1 MEGEKPVRALI
12 RKLTESYGP
21 SGREA
26 GLRQIVRAEIK
37 GQCDYI
43 TEDALGNLIGVVKA
57 KAKSGRRIMLAAHMD
72 EIGLIVSHIDE
83 HGFARVA
90 PIGGVF
96 PLNCVGSRVRFASGR
111 PGVIGLEEREDN
123 KRAPSLA
130 QLYVDVGAADRETCP
145 IRVGDMA
152 VFDRPFVEAGS
163 RLVAKAMDDRI
174 GVAILIE
181 TMRRLKR
188 TLHEVQFTFTVQEE
202 VGVRGARTA
211 AFHLE
216 PEIAVAVDITGTG
229 DTPRCPPMAV
239 SLGKGPAVKVR
250 DRGMIADPRVVEW
263 MTAAAAAQHIP
274 HQLEVLEF
282 GSTDASIIQI
292 SRAGVPAGC
301 LSIPCRYAHS
311 PSEMVDMTDVEYSV
325 KLLLA
330 MLQVPVSF

>member
-1 MEGEKPVRALI
+1 VKPLI

-26 GLRQIVRAEIK
+26 ELRQLVRAEIK
-37 GQCDYI
+37 AHCDYV

-90 PIGGVF
+90 PIGGVH
-96 PLNCVGSRVRFASGR
+96 PQNCVGSRVRFASGQ
-111 PGVIGLEEREDN
+111 PGVIGLEDREDN
-123 KRAPSLA
+123 KRAPSLDR
-130 QLYVDVGAADRETCP
+130 LYVDTGAADRQSCAV
-145 IRVGDMA
+145 RVGDMA
-152 VFDRPFVEAGS
+152 VFDRPFAEAGN
-163 RLVAKAMDDRI
+163 RLIAKAMDDRI

-188 TLHEVQFTFTVQEE
+188 TLHEVQFVFTVQEE
-202 VGVRGARTA
+202 VGLRGARTA
-211 AFHLE
+211 AYHLE
-216 PEIAVAVDITGTG
+216 PEIAVAVDVTATG

-250 DRGMIADPRVVEW
+250 DRMMISDPRVVEW
-263 MTAAAAAQHIP
+263 MTAAAASQRIP
-274 HQLEVLEF
+274 HQMEVLEF

-292 SRAGVPAGC
+292 SRAGVPTGC
-301 LSIPCRYAHS
+301 LSVPCRYVHS
-311 PSEMVDMTDVEYSV
+311 PSEMVDTADVENSV

-330 MLQVPVSF
+330 MLQGQVNF

>member
-1 MEGEKPVRALI
+1 VKALI
-12 RKLTESYGP
+12 RKLTEAYGP

-26 GLRQIVRAEIK
+26 ELRQIVRAEIK

-43 TEDALGNLIGVVKA
+43 SEDALGNLIGVVKA

-83 HGFARVA
+83 RGFARVA

-111 PGVIGLEEREDN
+111 LGVIGMEEREDA
-123 KRAPSLA
+123 KRAPTLD
-130 QLYVDVGAADRETCP
+130 QLYVDLGAADRASCP
-145 IRVGDMA
+145 VAVGDMA
-152 VFDRPFVEAGS
+152 VFDRPFVEAGN
-163 RLVAKAMDDRI
+163 RLISKAMDDRI
-174 GVAILIE
+174 GVAILVE

-188 TLHEVQFTFTVQEE
+188 TLHEVQFVFTVQEE

-211 AFHLE
+211 AYHLE
-216 PEIAVAVDITGTG
+216 PEIAVAVDITTTG
-229 DTPRCPPMAV
+229 DTPRCPLMAV
-239 SLGKGPAVKVR
+239 ALGRGPAVKVR
-250 DRGMIADPRVVEW
+250 DRMMIADPQVVEW
-263 MTAAAAAQHIP
+263 MTGAAAAQRIP

-282 GSTDASIIQI
+282 GSTDASIIQV

-311 PSEMVDMTDVEYSV
+311 PSEMVDMADVENSV
-325 KLLLA
+325 KLLLG
-330 MLQVPVSF
+330 MLQGPVNF

>member
-1 MEGEKPVRALI
+1 VKALI
-12 RKLTESYGP
+12 RKLTEAYGP

-26 GLRQIVRAEIK
+26 ELRQIVRAEIK

-43 TEDALGNLIGVVKA
+43 SEDALGNLIGVVKA

-72 EIGLIVSHIDE
+72 EIGLIISHVDE
-83 HGFARVA
+83 RGFARVA

-111 PGVIGLEEREDN
+111 PGVIGLEQREDE
-123 KRAPSLA
+123 KRVPSLD
-130 QLYVDVGAADRETCP
+130 QLYVDVGAADRDSCP
-145 IRVGDMA
+145 VKVGEMA
-152 VFDRPFVEAGS
+152 VFDRPLAEAGT
-163 RLVAKAMDDRI
+163 RLIAKAMDDRI

-188 TLHEVQFTFTVQEE
+188 TLHEVQFVFTVQEE
-202 VGVRGARTA
+202 VGLRGARTS

-216 PEIAVAVDITGTG
+216 PEIAVSVDITITG
-229 DTPRCPPMAV
+229 DTPRCAPMAV
-239 SLGKGPAVKVR
+239 ELGKGPAVKVR
-250 DRGMIADPRVVEW
+250 DSGMISDPRVVEW
-263 MTAAAAAQHIP
+263 MTGAAAAQRIP
-274 HQLEVLEF
+274 CQLEVLER
-282 GSTDASIIQI
+282 GTTDASVIQI

-311 PSEMVDMTDVEYSV
+311 PSEMVDLADVEHSI

-330 MLQVPVSF
+330 MLQGQVSF

>member
-1 MEGEKPVRALI
+1 VKGLI
-12 RKLTESYGP
+12 RKLTEAFGP

-26 GLRQIVRAEIK
+26 ELRQIVRAEIK

-43 TEDALGNLIGVVKA
+43 SEDPLGNLIGVVKA

-72 EIGLIVSHIDE
+72 EIGLIVSPVDE

-90 PIGGVF
+90 PVGGVF

-111 PGVIGLEEREDN
+111 PGVIGMEQREDE
-123 KRAPSLA
+123 KKAPTLD
-130 QLYVDVGAADRETCP
+130 QLYVDTGAADRDSCP
-145 IRVGDMA
+145 VAVGDMA
-152 VFDRPFVEAGS
+152 VFDRPLAEAGG

-188 TLHEVQFTFTVQEE
+188 TLHEVQFVFTVQEE
-202 VGVRGARTA
+202 VGLRGARTS
-211 AFHLE
+211 AFHLD
-216 PEIAVAVDITGTG
+216 PEIAVSVDITVTG
-229 DTPRCPPMAV
+229 DTPRCRPMAV
-239 SLGKGPAVKVR
+239 ELGKGPAIKVR
-250 DRGMIADPRVVEW
+250 DSGMIADPRIVKW
-263 MTAAAAAQHIP
+263 MTGAAAAHRIP
-274 HQLEVLEF
+274 HQLEVLER
-282 GSTDASIIQI
+282 GTTDAAMIQI

-311 PSEMVDMTDVEYSV
+311 PSEMVDLADVENAV

-330 MLQVPVSF
+330 MLQGQVSM